1 MTPEFAQVL
10 KSAGIFVVMTLA
22 VYHSC
27 EGVKL
32 ANDPRLEPKL
42 EARWRDVLCE
52 RVDGQE
58 QFQEYG
64 LAAVRLLRDAGIP
77 ILAGSD
83 SANPG
88 TTYGASMHHELEL
101 LVRSGLTA
109 TEALTAATIAPAKHF
124 RLCDRGRIAPGLRA
138 DLVLVEG
145 DPTAD
150 IDATRSIQEV
160 WRNGIRLPC

>member
-1 MTPEFAQVL
+1 
-10 KSAGIFVVMTLA
+10 
-22 VYHSC
+22 
-27 EGVKL
+27 
-32 ANDPRLEPKL
+32 
-42 EARWRDVLCE
+42 
-52 RVDGQE
+52 
-58 QFQEYG
+58 
-64 LAAVRLLRDAGIP
+64 
-77 ILAGSD
+77 
-83 SANPG
+83 
-88 TTYGASMHHELEL
+88 MHHELEL